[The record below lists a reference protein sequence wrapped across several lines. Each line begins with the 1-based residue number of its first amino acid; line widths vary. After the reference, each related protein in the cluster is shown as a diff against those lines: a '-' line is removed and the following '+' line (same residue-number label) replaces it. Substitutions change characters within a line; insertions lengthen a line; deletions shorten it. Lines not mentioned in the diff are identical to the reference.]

1 MPDGLPSTLGLVGVG
16 TIGSSLIRGLLA
28 PGGSLST
35 LPRVVLSPRGAA
47 KAAELARDF
56 PSHVVVAKSNQEVV
70 DVADCVIIAVLF
82 KQVEEVM
89 KSLAFREG
97 QKVVTLVAGLLP
109 KRLQELSSPAS
120 DCVSAIPLPAV
131 ARRAGSTLLTPPRP
145 WAQAMFGICGKC
157 VSVQSEA
164 EFRRLLCITT
174 LMGDFYKRQL
184 TAQRWLSSNGVAEAD
199 AATWVGA
206 TFATFAADSS
216 AAEADTFS
224 KLVEEQTPGG
234 LNEMV
239 WKAQEADASYESL
252 AYSLDA
258 VFHRLVAGAEDPSLA
273 PAAKRLKR

>member
-1 MPDGLPSTLGLVGVG
+1 
-16 TIGSSLIRGLLA
+16 
-28 PGGSLST
+28 
-35 LPRVVLSPRGAA
+35 
-47 KAAELARDF
+47 
-56 PSHVVVAKSNQEVV
+56 
-70 DVADCVIIAVLF
+70 
-82 KQVEEVM
+82 
-89 KSLAFREG
+89 
-97 QKVVTLVAGLLP
+97 
-109 KRLQELSSPAS
+109 
-120 DCVSAIPLPAV
+120 
-131 ARRAGSTLLTPPRP
+131 
-145 WAQAMFGICGKC
+145 MFGICGKC
-157 VSVQSEA
+157 VSVESEA

-239 WKAQEADASYESL
+239 WKAQEADESYQSL

-258 VFHRLVAGAEDPSLA
+258 VFHRLVAGAEDLSLA